1 DVVQPVLEY
10 DQIHIIYSG
19 SVFTYFLLTRSIVL
33 GLGSFGFEILNFCGN
48 SEFLAVVEVGGP
60 GAAGDRP
67 GPSTHILHPQLTQG
81 N

>member
-1 DVVQPVLEY
+1 M
-10 DQIHIIYSG
+10 
-19 SVFTYFLLTRSIVL
+19 LTRSIVL